1 MRPIIALAEAAEAAE
16 ADFYQSWAVVDE
28 VTSNSVAFT
37 LLGAN
42 QLDAN
47 RTSFK
52 YESVGTLAVGD
63 KIMVQQAGNGSWII
77 TGKVVRIT

>member
-1 MRPIIALAEAAEAAE
+1 MRPLIAIAESLSPMEG
-16 ADFYQSWAVVDE
+16 DFYKSWAIVDE
-28 VTSNSVAFT
+28 VTANSVAFT

-52 YESVGTLAVGD
+52 YESVGTLVVGD
-63 KIMVQQAGNGSWII
+63 KIMVEQAGNGSWVI
-77 TGKVVRIT
+77 TGKVVRI